1 MHPNKTAIERAF
13 DLARSGS
20 CNTVMELVMRLDHE
34 GYDGRKI
41 YGRVLRKQLA
51 VLIEEAK
58 VCDRQAS
65 HSGNAGKDRE
75 R

>member
-1 MHPNKTAIERAF
+1 
-13 DLARSGS
+13 
-20 CNTVMELVMRLDHE
+20 MRLDHE